1 VCVCVLCSQK
11 LLRVSRAFFLTQG
24 KREEKRITA
33 ELATFDYFAWFK
45 FRVGTLSAESVG
57 VSDKNDLFFLFVS
70 KRGGSQR
77 VVRETLLLAVI
88 KNSNTYTTHE

>member
-1 VCVCVLCSQK
+1 MCLCVVLSK
-11 LLRVSRAFFLTQG
+11 TFESFPRVFSDAGETRG
-24 KREEKRITA
+24 KKNTA

-45 FRVGTLSAESVG
+45 FRVRTLSAESVG

>member
-1 VCVCVLCSQK
+1 MLCSQNQK
-11 LLRVSRAFFLTQG
+11 RVSRAFFSDA
-24 KREEKRITA
+24 EETRGKRITA